1 MADIV
6 TLTIER
12 LKANTTWQNVKPLG
26 GLSELEI
33 KRSGLRT
40 PTLFVF
46 MVSENP
52 KPDVRGSGPY
62 LQSINVTLGVV
73 IVDSN
78 RNGRPLN
85 FSPLR
90 HTLRQ
95 QLFGWQP
102 TATYEP
108 YWLGTGRLLSIEKG
122 QASWIDHFVTEYTAD
137 QNHV

>member
-1 MADIV
+1 MPNIIDR
-6 TLTIER
+6 TIGH
-12 LKANTTWQNVKPLG
+12 LKTSAQWRDVKPLG
-26 GLSELEI
+26 GLSEFDI

-46 MVSENP
+46 VVSENP

-62 LQSINVTLGVV
+62 LQSITVTLGVV

-78 RNGRPLN
+78 RNGRELN
-85 FSPLR
+85 FTSLR
-90 HTLRQ
+90 QALRQ

-102 TATYEP
+102 TKEHEP
-108 YWLGTGRLLSIEKG
+108 YWLGPGRLLSIEKG